1 MGLEHDTFRAVLAL
15 RDCGYPGGMVLY
27 GLAESVLKATYG
39 LLGNDGSV
47 TPDDVCRAVRRP
59 PGDRETKA
67 VLGRLYAEGYIGA
80 EGDAFTA
87 DSGPAPAVII
97 ATDKGLALLR
107 GRDAVPRRVGN
118 D

>member
-1 MGLEHDTFRAVLAL
+1 
-15 RDCGYPGGMVLY
+15 MVLY
-27 GLAESVLKATYG
+27 GLAESVLKVTYA
-39 LLGNDGSV
+39 LLENGGAV

-80 EGDAFTA
+80 EGDVFTG
-87 DSGPAPAVII
+87 DSAPAPAVII
-97 ATDKGLALLR
+97 ATDKGLARLR
-107 GRDAVPRRVGN
+107 QPDSVPRRMGI